1 MISSDVIRQL
11 SLPVID
17 RVAYSSASESNKET
31 SLHFVGLNIDP
42 ASSGKDYFAVEVA
55 RMGNHPSH
63 FQVLLGMDVLSFYEL
78 RVSRRELSLKRLFS
92 DQ

>member
-1 MISSDVIRQL
+1 MISSDVIREL

-31 SLHFVGLNIDP
+31 SLHFVGLNVDP
-42 ASSGKDYFAVEVA
+42 ASRGNDYFAVEVA
-55 RMGNHPSH
+55 RLGNHPSH

-78 RVSRRELSLKRLFS
+78 NIARGEPSLRRLLT
-92 DQ
+92 D